1 MKTEMLSTV
10 LDPTT
15 VGEFITEDYYREL
28 AQNFRTK
35 FPSEARF
42 VNLSKLAVE
51 TVLSDSNVSGIKFM
65 NGLTDVNDPSSRI
78 LVLIPANYTMNNS
91 LPNAIINK
99 DGFIT
104 NTGEVISLEKT
115 WQVLFNHVLN
125 FKKLDAGM
133 HYTKINR
140 GSFLGR
146 KLLTALAE
154 EAGNDNLIYTFGY
167 NIEMN
172 YPYKAL
178 IYPETNA
185 FLIGD
190 QSMPCPGSAGCPGST
205 SSDPC
210 ALTRIATN
218 FAGKEADNQLN
229 VLRGFRDK
237 ILQEKLNGAEIEKY
251 YTISASLLEA
261 IDKEQNKAVIFKE
274 IYDRYIQTSIASIN
288 NNDEVTAYS
297 LFQEAMQHLTNT
309 YLYQ

>member
-1 MKTEMLSTV
+1 MLSTV

-15 VGEFITEDYYREL
+15 VGEFITENLYQEL

-35 FPSEARF
+35 FPSETRF
-42 VNLSKLAVE
+42 VNLSKSAVE

-91 LPNAIINK
+91 LPNAVIKK

-125 FKKLDAGM
+125 LKKLDAGM

-154 EAGNDNLIYTFGY
+154 EAVNDNLIYTFGY

-185 FLIGD
+185 FYIGD
-190 QSMPCPGSAGCPGST
+190 QSYPCPGSSGCPTTGK
-205 SSDPC
+205 DPC

-218 FAGKEADNQLN
+218 FAGKEADGQLN

-237 ILQEKLNGAEIEKY
+237 ILQEKFNGAEIEKY

-274 IYDRYIQTSIASIN
+274 IYDKYIQTSIASIN
-288 NNDEVTAYS
+288 NNDEATAYS
-297 LFQEAMQHLTNT
+297 LFQEAMQHLTDT

>member
-1 MKTEMLSTV
+1 MLSTL
-10 LDPTT
+10 LDPAT
-15 VGEFITEDYYREL
+15 VGEFITESYYHEL
-28 AQNFRTK
+28 ARNFRTK

-42 VNLSKLAVE
+42 VNLSKSAVE
-51 TVLSDSNVSGIKFM
+51 TVLKEDNVSGIKFM

-78 LVLIPANYTMNNS
+78 LVLIPANYTMNSN

-104 NTGEVISLEKT
+104 NTGELISLEKT

-125 FKKLDAGM
+125 FKKLDASM

-146 KLLTALAE
+146 DLLKALTE

-167 NIEMN
+167 NAEMN

-185 FLIGD
+185 FYIGD
-190 QSMPCPGSAGCPGST
+190 QSYPCPGSSGCPTTTST
-205 SSDPC
+205 DPC

-218 FAGKEADNQLN
+218 FAGKEADGQLN
-229 VLRGFRDK
+229 MLRGFRDK
-237 ILQEKLNGAEIEKY
+237 ILQDKFTGAEVEKY

-261 IDKEQNKAVIFKE
+261 IDKEQNQAVIFKG
-274 IYDRYIQTSIASIN
+274 IYDKYIQPSITSIN
-288 NNDEVTAYS
+288 NNDEATAYN
-297 LFQEAMQHLTNT
+297 LFQEAMQHLTDT

>member
-1 MKTEMLSTV
+1 MLSTV

-15 VGEFITEDYYREL
+15 VGEFITENLYQEL

-35 FPSEARF
+35 FPSETRF
-42 VNLSKLAVE
+42 VNLSKSAVE

-78 LVLIPANYTMNNS
+78 LVLIPTNYTMNNS
-91 LPNAIINK
+91 LPNAVIKK

-125 FKKLDAGM
+125 LKKLDAGM

-154 EAGNDNLIYTFGY
+154 EAVNDNLIYTFGY

-185 FLIGD
+185 FYIGD
-190 QSMPCPGSAGCPGST
+190 QSYPCPGSSGCPTTGK
-205 SSDPC
+205 DPC

-218 FAGKEADNQLN
+218 FADKEADGQLN

-237 ILQEKLNGAEIEKY
+237 ILQEKFNGAEIEKY

-274 IYDRYIQTSIASIN
+274 IYDKYIQTSIASIN
-288 NNDEVTAYS
+288 NNDEATAYS
-297 LFQEAMQHLTNT
+297 LFQEAMQHLTDT

>member
-1 MKTEMLSTV
+1 MLSTV

-15 VGEFITEDYYREL
+15 VGEFITESYYREL
-28 AQNFRTK
+28 ALNFGAK
-35 FPSEARF
+35 FSSEARF
-42 VNLSKLAVE
+42 VNLSKSAVE
-51 TVLSDSNVSGIKFM
+51 TVLSDSNASGIKFM

-78 LVLIPANYTMNNS
+78 LVLIPANYAMNNS

-99 DGFIT
+99 AGFIT

-140 GSFLGR
+140 GSFFGR
-146 KLLTALAE
+146 VRLTELLNATECKSFIYHFGYIIEENLPYKPMIQPENEITMYLE
-154 EAGNDNLIYTFGY
+154 EAL
-167 NIEMN
+167 
-172 YPYKAL
+172 
-178 IYPETNA
+178 
-185 FLIGD
+185 
-190 QSMPCPGSAGCPGST
+190 PCPGSPSCPKTG

-218 FAGKEADNQLN
+218 FAGTEADGQLN

-237 ILQEKLNGAEIEKY
+237 ILQDKFTGTEIEKY

-274 IYDRYIQTSIASIN
+274 IYDKYIQTSVTSIN
-288 NNDEVTAYS
+288 NNDEATAYS
-297 LFQEAMQHLTNT
+297 LFQEAMQHLTDT